1 MADLLKPNETI
12 ARVRRRTAIAHHR
25 FVLQPRRSGR
35 IFLARLARLLC
46 PPAPLC
52 TRAPMPSATA
62 TPLRFVDRAHV
73 LLSDGWVVRAASHR
87 VLTDAASPLL
97 AAPNATAKKQRA
109 SVSRS
114 KLGTRRGKQR
124 WSALVSAP
132 SSRLA
137 KTMCAR
143 LGDAHWLAFVRHANR
158 HYKAA
163 YVRAFEQRILR
174 CAGPIGGGACPHAF
188 EVDLGARDAT
198 LEHLHLDH
206 ERPVHLTCAAWSAT
220 LPASPRAWDD
230 GIDGGALCHA
240 LFGVHDDEEHGAR
253 CLRFRCGPRRGVRF
267 AHHAYCHV
275 S

>member
-1 MADLLKPNETI
+1 MNNRSRPSCSNRTKRSLKC
-12 ARVRRRTAIAHHR
+12 AAA
-25 FVLQPRRSGR
+25 QPIIVSCFSHSGR
-35 IFLARLARLLC
+35 IFLARPPLLHTC
-46 PPAPLC
+46 ALRDRDAPPL
-52 TRAPMPSATA
+52 RRPSARRRT
-62 TPLRFVDRAHV
+62 VG
-73 LLSDGWVVRAASHR
+73 SSASHR

-132 SSRLA
+132 TSRLA
-137 KTMCAR
+137 KTMRAR
-143 LGDAHWLAFVRHANR
+143 LGDAQWLAFVRHANR

-188 EVDLGARDAT
+188 EVDLDARDAT

-206 ERPVHLTCAAWSAT
+206 ERPVHLTCAAWSAQ
-220 LPASPRAWDD
+220 LPDNPRAWDD

>member
-1 MADLLKPNETI
+1 
-12 ARVRRRTAIAHHR
+12 
-25 FVLQPRRSGR
+25 
-35 IFLARLARLLC
+35 
-46 PPAPLC
+46 
-52 TRAPMPSATA
+52 MPSATA

-87 VLTDAASPLL
+87 VLTDAASALL
-97 AAPNATAKKQRA
+97 AAPNATANKQRA
-109 SVSRS
+109 TGSRS
-114 KLGTRRGKQR
+114 KLGARRGKQR

-132 SSRLA
+132 TSRLA
-137 KTMCAR
+137 KTMRKR
-143 LGDAHWLAFVRHANR
+143 LGDAHWQAFRAHAKT
-158 HYKAA
+158 HYMAA
-163 YVRAFEQRILR
+163 YVSAFEQPILR

-188 EVDLGARDAT
+188 EVNLGARDAT
-198 LEHLHLDH
+198 LRHLHFDH
-206 ERPVHLTCAAWSAT
+206 EPPVHLTCAAWSAQ
-220 LPASPRAWDD
+220 LPDNPRAWDD